1 MQLYFGLGNA
11 SEDFITD
18 NMKKN
23 GGIYMRFF
31 SRLWYIDADDIFD
44 VHKYLIKNII
54 PNNVWIY

>member
-31 SRLWYIDADDIFD
+31 SRL
-44 VHKYLIKNII
+44 
-54 PNNVWIY
+54 